1 MWPERATVNSSS
13 SVPAQLSM
21 TGADRPVAGGARRRP
36 VPPPV
41 LVPEPVVAGGGTG
54 GGTSAAKGAPVP
66 LAGGETVGLVVARPD
81 DEESVGA
88 GAAGRDETAA
98 PTWNLLTREMGRR
111 ESDTGHGRAR
121 GSGLATS
128 GSVDDHVGSS
138 VDDGRGD
145 WAAVSRRSPAPL
157 TGSRVPS
164 AGYP

>member
-1 MWPERATVNSSS
+1 MGVFSTTQKVMWPERATVNSSS

-88 GAAGRDETAA
+88 GPDVPVRPADLAGPVEHAAAGRAPRRPGGRPRLSTAA
-98 PTWNLLTREMGRR
+98 RRRRTR
-111 ESDTGHGRAR
+111 S
-121 GSGLATS
+121 
-128 GSVDDHVGSS
+128 
-138 VDDGRGD
+138 
-145 WAAVSRRSPAPL
+145 
-157 TGSRVPS
+157 
-164 AGYP
+164 YP